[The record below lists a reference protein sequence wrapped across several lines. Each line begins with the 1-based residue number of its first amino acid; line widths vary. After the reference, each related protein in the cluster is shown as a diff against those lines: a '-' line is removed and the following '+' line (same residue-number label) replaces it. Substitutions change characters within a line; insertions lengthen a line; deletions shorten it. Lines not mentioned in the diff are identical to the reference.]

1 MTNLKD
7 ISVLDFGFAELVVII
22 AVAVLVIGPAE
33 IPAMMH
39 GLGRIV
45 RRLQYVR
52 YAFSQQFED
61 FMRQH
66 DLDDIRN
73 SVNFEAR
80 DFDEEMFDEAA
91 GDEEF
96 AKLSPPEKKKPKKKT
111 PAKKAA
117 TKKAS
122 AKKTA
127 PKKRAVKK

>member
-1 MTNLKD
+1 M
-7 ISVLDFGFAELVVII
+7 LDFGFAELVVII

-39 GLGRIV
+39 GLGRII

-80 DFDEEMFDEAA
+80 DFDEDLFDEAA

-96 AKLSPPEKKKPKKKT
+96 AALPPPKKKKPQKKT
-111 PAKKAA
+111 PAKKTPA
-117 TKKAS
+117 KKS
-122 AKKTA
+122 PAKKTA
-127 PKKRAVKK
+127 PKKRATKA